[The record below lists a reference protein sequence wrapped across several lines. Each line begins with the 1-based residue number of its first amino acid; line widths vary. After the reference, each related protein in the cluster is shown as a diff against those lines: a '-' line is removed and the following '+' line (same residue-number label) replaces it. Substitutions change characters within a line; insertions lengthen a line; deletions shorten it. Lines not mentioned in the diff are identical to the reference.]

1 MYDQIFNI
9 LSDTYG
15 RGAMVEWLAEQVQKL
30 LEKDGLTDKTKLTNL
45 IWDWMPGG
53 DTAAAAYVADRLL
66 ALEAANFLQY
76 RVI

>member
-1 MYDQIFNI
+1 MYDQIYNI

-15 RGAMVEWLAEQVQKL
+15 RGVMVEELAEQVEKL
-30 LEKDGLTDKTKLTNL
+30 FKEDGLANKARLTNL

-53 DTAAAAYVADRLL
+53 DTAAYVADRLL
-66 ALEAANFLQY
+66 GYQAACFLQY